1 MNVCF
6 RDARVSI
13 ETIKAII
20 ANGGGNID
28 MNGELANLKTGYMV
42 SVDAHE
48 KRVDASADIHIL
60 DAQFNSYFDRVQHYN
75 IIAGECAYF
84 GVWLEGDSLVFDVSV
99 RISYGYGG
107 ESALD
112 TAYAFAHRH
121 NQRAIYDVAAQA
133 VLPTI

>member
-13 ETIKAII
+13 ETIKTII

-28 MNGELANLKTGYMV
+28 MNGELANLQVGYMV
-42 SVDAHE
+42 AVDEHE

-60 DAQFNSYFDRVQHYN
+60 HAQFNRYFERVQHYN

-84 GVWLEGDSLVFDVSV
+84 GVWLEHGSLVFDVSV

-112 TAYAFAHRH
+112 TAYAFARKH
-121 NQRAIYDVAAQA
+121 NQRAIYDVAAQV
-133 VLPTI
+133 VLPII